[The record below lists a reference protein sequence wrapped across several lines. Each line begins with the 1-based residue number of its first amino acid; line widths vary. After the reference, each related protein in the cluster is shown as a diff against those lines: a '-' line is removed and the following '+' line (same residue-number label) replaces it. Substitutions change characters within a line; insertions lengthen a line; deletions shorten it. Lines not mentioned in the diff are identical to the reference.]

1 MERRDQ
7 LRDVGRLRLQDT
19 VERPARGMGP
29 PERIVID
36 RLTFKT
42 VAASA
47 RLEKTST
54 AEIVAAAITKQEER
68 RRVTSGTVGAATFLP
83 TKGVGLAWTRG
94 DVPGAAGPPADTRRA
109 EARLHLECSRSN
121 STSGHQWVCIGLR
134 DGHGAPRP
142 LTQKSRSGT
151 SGRI

>member
-47 RLEKTST
+47 RLEKTGT
-54 AEIVAAAITKQEER
+54 ANIV
-68 RRVTSGTVGAATFLP
+68 
-83 TKGVGLAWTRG
+83 
-94 DVPGAAGPPADTRRA
+94 
-109 EARLHLECSRSN
+109 
-121 STSGHQWVCIGLR
+121 
-134 DGHGAPRP
+134 
-142 LTQKSRSGT
+142 
-151 SGRI
+151 GRQ